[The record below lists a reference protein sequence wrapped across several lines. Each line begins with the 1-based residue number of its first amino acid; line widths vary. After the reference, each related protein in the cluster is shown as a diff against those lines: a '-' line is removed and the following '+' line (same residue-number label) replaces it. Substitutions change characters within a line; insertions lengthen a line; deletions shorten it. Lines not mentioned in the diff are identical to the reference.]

1 VSAPDQDQAP
11 RLLYERLYQHVL
23 EQLRAGQL
31 GPGDRV
37 PSEMQLAERF
47 GVSRVTSRRALEAL
61 ERAHVV
67 VRIRGKG
74 TYVAD
79 PLPDLDVAPASARS
93 GRQPRV
99 GVRSIGL
106 LMPDISESYGLEMM
120 LSIEER
126 SAEAG
131 YQLLLRR
138 SRGRREAEDGG
149 IDGFLDAG
157 VDGLIVF
164 PVHGE
169 YHNRRLLR
177 LVVDG
182 FPLVVVDRHLQGVAA
197 CAVHTDNRSAT
208 RELTAFLLGQGY
220 DDVAFLSPPPT
231 HTSSIED
238 RLEGY
243 RFAIAERGL
252 GPERQH
258 LLTNLYSTLPGS
270 FTRPEIQADEES
282 ISKFVEQRSHVR
294 AFVACEYNIALVL
307 ADVLRKRWPAGTY
320 EIACFDSPADPFGH
334 AAFTHIEQDQ
344 RAIGRTA
351 VDLLSAQLAGQEVP
365 PRTIVPHRLVKRA
378 DAESDT
384 ESEPDRISRARPAI
398 KPPGPE

>member
-1 VSAPDQDQAP
+1 MGTRLANTPEQQQTP

-23 EQLRAGQL
+23 ERLRAGDL

-37 PSEMQLAERF
+37 PSEMELAERF
-47 GVSRVTSRRALEAL
+47 GVSRITSRRALEAL
-61 ERAHVV
+61 ESARLVA
-67 VRIRGKG
+67 RIPGKG
-74 TYVAD
+74 TYVVD
-79 PLPDLDVAPASARS
+79 PLPDLDVAPASARAGKS
-93 GRQPRV
+93 HRR
-99 GVRSIGL
+99 GVHSIGL
-106 LMPDISESYGLEMM
+106 LMPDISETYGLEMM
-120 LSIEER
+120 LSVEER
-126 SAEAG
+126 SAEEG

-138 SRGRREAEDGG
+138 SRGRRDAEDRG
-149 IDGFLDAG
+149 IDGFLEAG

-197 CAVHTDNRSAT
+197 CTVHTDNRSAA
-208 RELTAFLLGQGY
+208 RDLTAVLFEQGY
-220 DDVAFLSPPPT
+220 HDVAFISPPPT

-238 RLEGY
+238 RLQGY
-243 RFAIAERGL
+243 RTALAERGL

-258 LLTNLYSTLPGS
+258 ILTNLYSTLPGS
-270 FTRPEIQADEES
+270 FAPSEIQADEGS
-282 ISKFVEQRSHVR
+282 ISEFVEQRSHVR
-294 AFVACEYNIALVL
+294 AFVACEYNIALVV
-307 ADVLRKRWPAGTY
+307 ADVLRRRWQAATY

-334 AAFTHIEQDQ
+334 TRFTHIEQDQ

-351 VDLLSAQLAGQEVP
+351 VDLLGAQLAGQEVP

-378 DAESDT
+378 DAE
-384 ESEPDRISRARPAI
+384 
-398 KPPGPE
+398 PPP